1 MKQCHWQIFTP
12 SKLPEGRSIAR
23 ILPETFDA
31 SLRQRTH
38 ATVLKKTS
46 VPTQMPSLH
55 LVGSLCMVNI
65 FHKRFTFNARAKT
78 RLSMTHST
86 SKPKS
91 LQFPLW
97 GFPIA
102 IALCLTTTNPASACK
117 PAPDSRPAAI
127 EQRIS
132 SAPYVFEG
140 TIARVDGETLTIRV
154 NRYLKGKGPQTVR
167 LSGFNQ
173 TSCQD
178 IISETGGRYLFF
190 GDRDGR
196 NNWTAVYDGAFG
208 SSRPWNAELETELQ
222 RLGLLEKPTSPP
234 TNPPSQTRRLPPDVA
249 NTIKQDAARRTGL
262 PAASIQIVSAEFR
275 TWPNACMG
283 IETPDRVCAQ
293 VITEGWIVTA
303 RAGNQKLTYRTD
315 TRGNIIQAEDS
326 KPAENLPQ
334 AISDAVKSQASQLL
348 NLPVDKIQITS
359 SERQTWPNGC
369 LGLNFPDRSCT
380 EALVEGW
387 RVTVRAGEKQLIY
400 RTDSSGETLYL
411 ENGVSV
417 LPASV
422 RDAVLTAAARQTGLP
437 RNQLRLTSAFPRVWD
452 GCFGIYTE
460 PNQVCTKIAISG
472 WQVTVEGNNNRLVY
486 HTNQNGSD
494 TRLNPTISQISSNSS
509 TLNSVP
515 IPENELPQ
523 PLPANAV
530 FRAISGGGITGD
542 VREVILWKDGKI
554 TSQSTRGGTTQTRR
568 VSPQQVRE
576 FEQILQQQRFGQY
589 NKLAFPPPSGSADI
603 ISVTLSA
610 RQGTTRYAD
619 YDVEKLPSSLRT
631 VVSAWQKLLDS
642 SREQALGKPGSSPGS
657 VVADRELAS
666 TDSNNSYPWLVERV
680 LFQWLKPLF

>member
-1 MKQCHWQIFTP
+1 
-12 SKLPEGRSIAR
+12 
-23 ILPETFDA
+23 
-31 SLRQRTH
+31 
-38 ATVLKKTS
+38 
-46 VPTQMPSLH
+46 
-55 LVGSLCMVNI
+55 
-65 FHKRFTFNARAKT
+65 
-78 RLSMTHST
+78 MTHST
-86 SKPKS
+86 FNPKFPH
-91 LQFPLW
+91 LPLW

-102 IALCLTTTNPASACK
+102 IALCVAAAHPASACK

-154 NRYLKGKGPQTVR
+154 NRYLKGQGPQTVR

-190 GDRDGR
+190 GDRDSR

-208 SSRPWNAELETELQ
+208 SSRPWSSELEAELQ
-222 RLGLLEKPTSPP
+222 RLGLLQKPTLPP
-234 TNPPSQTRRLPPDVA
+234 TNPPSQTRSLPPEIA
-249 NTIKQDAARRTGL
+249 SAIKQDAARRTGL
-262 PAASIQIVSAEFR
+262 PAASIQIVSAEPSPLLDPCITLSAPFR
-275 TWPNACMG
+275 CDP
-283 IETPDRVCAQ
+283 PPPV
-293 VITEGWIVTA
+293 TEGWLITV
-303 RAGNQKLTYRTD
+303 RAGNQKLIYHTD
-315 TRGNIIQAEDS
+315 NKGNIIHAEDS
-326 KPAENLPQ
+326 KPAGSLPQ
-334 AISDAVKSQASQLL
+334 AITDAVKSQASQLL
-348 NLPVDKIQITS
+348 SVPVDKIQITS

-369 LGLNFPDRSCT
+369 LGLNFPDLSCT

-387 RVTVRAGEKQLIY
+387 RVTVRAGNKQLIY
-400 RTDSSGETLYL
+400 RTDSSGETIYL

-422 RDAVLTAAARQTGLP
+422 RDAVLSAAARQTGLP

-472 WQVTVEGNNNRLVY
+472 WQVTVEGKNNRLVY

-494 TRLNPTISQISSNSS
+494 TRLNPTISQIASNSS
-509 TLNSVP
+509 TPNSVP
-515 IPENELPQ
+515 IPENELPP
-523 PLPANAV
+523 PLAANAV

-542 VREVILWKDGKI
+542 VVEVTLWKDGKI
-554 TSQSTRGGTTQTRR
+554 TSQSTRGGSTQTRR

-576 FEQILQQQRFGQY
+576 FEQTLQQQRFGQY
-589 NKLAFPPPSGSADI
+589 NRLGFPPPSGSADI

-619 YDVEKLPSSLRT
+619 YEVEKLPSSLRT

-657 VVADRELAS
+657 IVAERQLAS
-666 TDSNNSYPWLVERV
+666 TEGNSAYPWLVERV